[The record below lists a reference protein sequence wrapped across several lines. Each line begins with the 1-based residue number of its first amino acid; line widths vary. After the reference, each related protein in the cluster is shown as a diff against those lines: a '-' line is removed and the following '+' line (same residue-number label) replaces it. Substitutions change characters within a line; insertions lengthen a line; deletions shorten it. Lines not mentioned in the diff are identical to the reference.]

1 MEIYLSH
8 MAVFRIVEKLGLN
21 HILGNGWMQYVATVV
36 VVLCETSIFA
46 VVMQKVEKMIRDD
59 SFVEIIDK

>member
-21 HILGNGWMQYVATVV
+21 HILGNGWAQYVATVL
-36 VVLCETSIFA
+36 VVLAGTTGFA
-46 VVMQKVEKMIRDD
+46 VAVRKTMEAMEKGGWRR
-59 SFVEIIDK
+59 E